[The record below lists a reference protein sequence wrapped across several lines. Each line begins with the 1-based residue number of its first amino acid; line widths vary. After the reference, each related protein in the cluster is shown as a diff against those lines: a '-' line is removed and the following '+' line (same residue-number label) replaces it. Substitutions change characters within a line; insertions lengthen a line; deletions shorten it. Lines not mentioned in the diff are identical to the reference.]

1 MTYAE
6 LSVFGRLRKLAKMGP
21 YSMFCRLLHT
31 WASVYT
37 PRQVHRPAGSTHGA
51 RRCGLTSEP
60 WHPLPRPPPRPRP
73 ERGPATP

>member
-31 WASVYT
+31 WAGVYT

-51 RRCGLTSEP
+51 LD
-60 WHPLPRPPPRPRP
+60 
-73 ERGPATP
+73 AA